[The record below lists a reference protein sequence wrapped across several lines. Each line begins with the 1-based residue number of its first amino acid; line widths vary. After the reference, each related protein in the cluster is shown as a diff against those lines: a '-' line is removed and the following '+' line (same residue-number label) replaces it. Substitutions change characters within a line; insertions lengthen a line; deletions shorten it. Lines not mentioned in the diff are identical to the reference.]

1 MYKKCMLGFFLNA
14 RIVVKYNVCVHRT
27 SEEERSSMPKLA
39 ITGKGGVGK
48 TTLTA
53 LLSYVYAQR
62 GKDVIAI
69 DADPAGNLGLAFGL
83 SAAMDA
89 DLKPIAEMED
99 LIYERTGAQ
108 PGTVGGW
115 FRLNPK
121 VDDIPESFS
130 ITHRGVRLLRLGS
143 VRGGGTGCLCPENA
157 LLKALVTH
165 LLLRKNQTL
174 ILDMEA
180 GVEHLGRG
188 TADSVGAFIIVVEP
202 GLRSLGTAEQ
212 IRGLAAEIGIK
223 QIYLV
228 ANKARGPQD
237 EEFIRQNAP
246 HLPLLGSLPFSMAAV
261 AADQAGLAIF
271 DQAPEMLAAAE
282 RIAEALPA

>member
-1 MYKKCMLGFFLNA
+1 
-14 RIVVKYNVCVHRT
+14 
-27 SEEERSSMPKLA
+27 MPKLA

-62 GKDVIAI
+62 GEDVIAI

-83 SAAMDA
+83 TAALDA
-89 DLKPIAEMED
+89 KLKPIAEMED

-108 PGTVGGW
+108 PGTIGGW
-115 FRLNPK
+115 FKLNPR
-121 VDDIPESFS
+121 VDDIPENFS
-130 ITHRGVRLLRLGS
+130 ITHRGVRLLRLGT
-143 VRGGGTGCLCPENA
+143 VRGGGAGCLCPENA

-165 LLLRKNQTL
+165 LLLRGGQTL

-188 TADSVGAFIIVVEP
+188 TAGSVDAFIIVVEP

-212 IRGLAAEIGIK
+212 IRYLASEIGIK
-223 QIYLV
+223 RIFVV
-228 ANKARGPQD
+228 ANKTRGPED
-237 EEFIRQNAP
+237 EEFVRQ
-246 HLPLLGSLPFSMAAV
+246 HVDGLPLLGSLPFSASAV
-261 AADQAGLAIF
+261 AADQQGLAVF
-271 DQAPEMLAAAE
+271 DQAPELLAAAE
-282 RIAEALPA
+282 RIARALPGTEG

>member
-1 MYKKCMLGFFLNA
+1 
-14 RIVVKYNVCVHRT
+14 
-27 SEEERSSMPKLA
+27 MPKIA

-53 LLSYVYAQR
+53 LLSHVYAR
-62 GKDVIAI
+62 CGHDVIAI

-83 SAAMDA
+83 PAELDA
-89 DLKPIAEMED
+89 SLQPIAEMES

-115 FRLNPK
+115 FKLNPK

-130 ITHRGVRLLRLGS
+130 ITHDGVRLLRLGT
-143 VRGGGTGCLCPENA
+143 VRGGGAGCLCPENA

-174 ILDMEA
+174 VLDMEA

-188 TADSVGAFIIVVEP
+188 TASAVDAFIIVVEP

-212 IRGLAAEIGIK
+212 IRGLASEIGIK
-223 QIYLV
+223 RVYV
-228 ANKARGPQD
+228 VGNKTRDPED
-237 EEFIRQNAP
+237 EAFIRERVP
-246 HLPLLGSLPFSMAAV
+246 ELPYLGSLPFSMAAV
-261 AADQAGLAIF
+261 GADQRGLAVYA
-271 DQAPEMLAAAE
+271 QAPELLSAA
-282 RIAEALPA
+282 RQIVSALETREL

>member
-1 MYKKCMLGFFLNA
+1 
-14 RIVVKYNVCVHRT
+14 
-27 SEEERSSMPKLA
+27 MPKIA

-53 LLSYVYAQR
+53 LLSHVYAER
-62 GKDVIAI
+62 GQDVIAI

-83 SAAMDA
+83 TAALDA
-89 DLKPIAEMED
+89 ELKPIAEMES

-115 FRLNPK
+115 FKLNPK

-130 ITHRGVRLLRLGS
+130 ITHRGVRLLRLGT
-143 VRGGGTGCLCPENA
+143 VRGGGAGCLCPENA

-165 LLLRKNQTL
+165 LLLRRNQSL

-188 TADSVGAFIIVVEP
+188 TAGSVDAFVIVVEP
-202 GLRSLGTAEQ
+202 GLRSLGTAEL
-212 IRGLAAEIGIK
+212 IRGLAGEIGIQ

-228 ANKARGPQD
+228 ANKVRSAED
-237 EEFIRQNAP
+237 EAFVRSHADG
-246 HLPLLGSLPFSMAAV
+246 LPLLGSLPYTSAAV
-261 AADQAGLAIF
+261 VADQGGVAVF
-271 DQAPEMLAAAE
+271 DGAPELVAAAE
-282 RIAEALPA
+282 RIADALG

>member
-1 MYKKCMLGFFLNA
+1 
-14 RIVVKYNVCVHRT
+14 
-27 SEEERSSMPKLA
+27 MPKIA

-62 GKDVIAI
+62 GQDVIAI

-83 SAAMDA
+83 TAALDA
-89 DLKPIAEMED
+89 ELQPIAEMEA

-115 FRLNPK
+115 FKLNPK

-130 ITHRGVRLLRLGS
+130 VTHRGVRLLRLGT
-143 VRGGGTGCLCPENA
+143 VRGGGAGCLCPENA

-165 LLLRKNQTL
+165 LLLRRNQTL

-188 TADSVGAFIIVVEP
+188 TAGSVDAFVIVVEP

-212 IRGLAAEIGIK
+212 IRVLASEIGIK
-223 QIYLV
+223 QLYVV
-228 ANKARGPQD
+228 ANKVRGPQD
-237 EEFIRQNAP
+237 EEFVRSHAGS
-246 HLPLLGSLPFSMAAV
+246 LPVLGSLPFTAAAV
-261 AADQAGLAIF
+261 AADQGGLAVF
-271 DQAPEMLAAAE
+271 DQAPELLAAAE
-282 RIAEALPA
+282 RIADALPA

>member
-1 MYKKCMLGFFLNA
+1 
-14 RIVVKYNVCVHRT
+14 
-27 SEEERSSMPKLA
+27 MPKIA

-62 GKDVIAI
+62 GQDVIAI

-83 SAAMDA
+83 TAALDA
-89 DLKPIAEMED
+89 ALKPIAEMGD

-108 PGTVGGW
+108 PGAIGGW
-115 FRLNPK
+115 FKLNPK
-121 VDDIPESFS
+121 VDDIPDNFS
-130 ITHRGVRLLRLGS
+130 ITHRGVRLLRLGT
-143 VRGGGTGCLCPENA
+143 VRGGGAGCLCPENA

-174 ILDMEA
+174 ILDIEA

-188 TADSVGAFIIVVEP
+188 TASSVDAFVIVVEP
-202 GLRSLGTAEQ
+202 GLRSLGAAEQ

-223 QIYLV
+223 QIYVV
-228 ANKARGPQD
+228 ANKVRGPQD
-237 EEFIRQNAP
+237 EAFVRAHANG
-246 HLPLLGSLPFSMAAV
+246 LPVLGSLPFTTDAV
-261 AADQAGLAIF
+261 AADQGGLAVF
-271 DQAPEMLAAAE
+271 DQAPGMLAAAE
-282 RIAEALPA
+282 HIADALGA

>member
-1 MYKKCMLGFFLNA
+1 
-14 RIVVKYNVCVHRT
+14 
-27 SEEERSSMPKLA
+27 MPKIA

-53 LLSYVYAQR
+53 LLSYVYVQR
-62 GKDVIAI
+62 GLDVIAI

-83 SAAMDA
+83 TASMDA
-89 DLKPIAEMED
+89 ELKPIAEMES

-115 FRLNPK
+115 FKLNPK

-130 ITHRGVRLLRLGS
+130 ITQSGVRLLRLGT
-143 VRGGGTGCLCPENA
+143 VRGGGAGCLCPENA

-165 LLLRKNQTL
+165 LLLRRNQTL

-188 TADSVGAFIIVVEP
+188 TAGAVDAFIIVVEP

-212 IRGLAAEIGIK
+212 IRYLASEIGIK
-223 QIYLV
+223 KIYLV

-237 EEFIRQNAP
+237 EAFVRQHTP
-246 HLPLLGSLPFSMAAV
+246 GLPFLGSMPFSTAAL
-261 AADQAGLAIF
+261 AADQGGVAVF
-271 DQAPEMLAAAE
+271 DAAPDLLAAAE
-282 RIAEALPA
+282 RIVDALPA

>member
-1 MYKKCMLGFFLNA
+1 
-14 RIVVKYNVCVHRT
+14 
-27 SEEERSSMPKLA
+27 MPKIA

-62 GKDVIAI
+62 GQDVIAI

-89 DLKPIAEMED
+89 ELKPIAEMET

-108 PGTVGGW
+108 PGTIGGW
-115 FRLNPK
+115 FKLNPK

-130 ITHRGVRLLRLGS
+130 IVCRGVRLLRLGT

-165 LLLRKNQTL
+165 LLLRRNQTL

-188 TADSVGAFIIVVEP
+188 TAGAVDAFVIVVEP
-202 GLRSLGTAEQ
+202 GLRSLGTAGQ
-212 IRGLAAEIGIK
+212 IRGLAREIGIK
-223 QIYLV
+223 QIYVV
-228 ANKARGPQD
+228 ANKTRGPQD
-237 EEFIRQNAP
+237 EEFVRQHAAD
-246 HLPLLGSLPFSMAAV
+246 LPLLGSLPFTPAALT
-261 AADQAGLAIF
+261 ADQGGVAIF
-271 DQAPEMLAAAE
+271 DQAPDLLDAAA
-282 RIAEALPA
+282 RIADALPA

>member
-1 MYKKCMLGFFLNA
+1 
-14 RIVVKYNVCVHRT
+14 
-27 SEEERSSMPKLA
+27 MPKIA

-48 TTLTA
+48 TTLTS

-62 GKDVIAI
+62 GQDVIAI

-83 SAAMDA
+83 TAELDA
-89 DLKPIAEMED
+89 ELKPIAEMEA

-115 FRLNPK
+115 FKLNPK
-121 VDDIPESFS
+121 VDDIPDNFS
-130 ITHRGVRLLRLGS
+130 INHRGVRLLRLGT
-143 VRGGGTGCLCPENA
+143 VRGGGAGCLCPENA

-188 TADSVGAFIIVVEP
+188 TASAVDAFVIVVEP

-212 IRGLAAEIGIK
+212 IRGLATEIGIK
-223 QIYLV
+223 RIYVV
-228 ANKARGPQD
+228 ANKVRGPQD
-237 EEFIRQNAP
+237 EAFVRSHAGG
-246 HLPLLGSLPFSMAAV
+246 LPVIGSLPFTPDAV
-261 AADQAGLAIF
+261 AADQGGLAVF
-271 DQAPEMLAAAE
+271 DQSPQLLAAAE
-282 RIAEALPA
+282 RIADALGA

>member
-1 MYKKCMLGFFLNA
+1 
-14 RIVVKYNVCVHRT
+14 
-27 SEEERSSMPKLA
+27 MPKIA

-53 LLSYVYAQR
+53 LLSHVYALRKQ
-62 GKDVIAI
+62 DVIAI

-83 SAAMDA
+83 TSQLDA
-89 DLKPIAEMED
+89 ELKPIAEMES

-108 PGTVGGW
+108 PGAIGGW
-115 FRLNPK
+115 FKLNPK
-121 VDDIPESFS
+121 VDDIPENLSV
-130 ITHRGVRLLRLGS
+130 THRGVRLLRLGS

-188 TADSVGAFIIVVEP
+188 TAESVDAFIIVVEP

-212 IRGLAAEIGIK
+212 IRQLASEIGIK
-223 QIYLV
+223 RLYLV
-228 ANKARGPQD
+228 ANKTRGPQD
-237 EEFIRQNAP
+237 EQFIRQHAGN
-246 HLPLLGSLPFSMAAV
+246 LPVLGSLPFTAAAV
-261 AADQAGLAIF
+261 AADQGGLAVF
-271 DQAPEMLAAAE
+271 DQAPELVAAAE
-282 RIAEALPA
+282 RIADALTATERA

>member
-1 MYKKCMLGFFLNA
+1 
-14 RIVVKYNVCVHRT
+14 
-27 SEEERSSMPKLA
+27 MPKIA

-48 TTLTA
+48 TTLTS

-62 GKDVIAI
+62 GQDVIAI

-83 SAAMDA
+83 TAALDA
-89 DLKPIAEMED
+89 ELKPIAEMES

-108 PGTVGGW
+108 PGTIGGW
-115 FRLNPK
+115 FKLNPK

-188 TADSVGAFIIVVEP
+188 TAGSVDAFVIVVEP
-202 GLRSLGTAEQ
+202 GLRSLGTADQ
-212 IRGLAAEIGIK
+212 IRSLASEIGVK
-223 QIYLV
+223 KIYLV
-228 ANKARGPQD
+228 ANKSRGAQD
-237 EEFIRQNAP
+237 EAFIREHAKD
-246 HLPLLGSLPFSMAAV
+246 LPLLGSLPFSV
-261 AADQAGLAIF
+261 AALTADQGGLAVF
-271 DQAPEMLAAAE
+271 DQSPELLAAAE
-282 RIAEALPA
+282 GIADELERIARG

>member
-1 MYKKCMLGFFLNA
+1 
-14 RIVVKYNVCVHRT
+14 
-27 SEEERSSMPKLA
+27 MPKIA

-53 LLSYVYAQR
+53 LLSFIYAGLGQ
-62 GKDVIAI
+62 DVIAI

-83 SAAMDA
+83 TAALDA
-89 DLKPIAEMED
+89 ELKPIAEMEA

-130 ITHRGVRLLRLGS
+130 ITHRGVRLLRLGT
-143 VRGGGTGCLCPENA
+143 VRGGGAGCLCPENA

-165 LLLRKNQTL
+165 LLLRRDQTL

-188 TADSVGAFIIVVEP
+188 TAGSVDAFVIVVEP

-212 IRGLAAEIGIK
+212 IRYLASEIGVK
-223 QIYLV
+223 NLYLV
-228 ANKARGPQD
+228 ANKTRGLQD
-237 EEFIRQNAP
+237 EEFVRA
-246 HLPLLGSLPFSMAAV
+246 HAGGLPLIGSLPFSPAAIM
-261 AADQAGLAIF
+261 ADQDGVAVF
-271 DQAPEMLAAAE
+271 DLAPELLAAAE
-282 RIAEALPA
+282 RIASALPA

>member
-1 MYKKCMLGFFLNA
+1 
-14 RIVVKYNVCVHRT
+14 
-27 SEEERSSMPKLA
+27 MPKIA

-53 LLSYVYAQR
+53 LLSHVYSQR
-62 GKDVIAI
+62 GQDVIAI

-83 SAAMDA
+83 PANLDAA
-89 DLKPIAEMED
+89 LKPIAEMED

-108 PGTVGGW
+108 KGTIGGV

-121 VDDIPESFS
+121 VDDIPDNFS
-130 ITHRGVRLLRLGS
+130 LTHRGVRLLRLGT
-143 VRGGGTGCLCPENA
+143 VRGGGAGCMCPESA

-165 LLLRKNQTL
+165 LLLRRTQTL

-188 TADSVGAFIIVVEP
+188 TTGAVDAFIIVVEP

-212 IRGLAAEIGIK
+212 IRYLASEIGVK
-223 QIYLV
+223 RFYLV
-228 ANKARGPQD
+228 ANKSRGPQD
-237 EEFIRQNAP
+237 EAFVRQHAGE
-246 HLPLLGSLPFSMAAV
+246 LPLLGSLPFSPAALT
-261 AADQAGLAIF
+261 ADQEGLAVF
-271 DQAPEMLAAAE
+271 DQAPELVAAAE
-282 RIAEALPA
+282 RIVDRLAA

>member
-1 MYKKCMLGFFLNA
+1 
-14 RIVVKYNVCVHRT
+14 
-27 SEEERSSMPKLA
+27 MPKIA
-39 ITGKGGVGK
+39 VTGKGGVGK

-53 LLSYVYAQR
+53 LLSDVYARR
-62 GKDVIAI
+62 GQDVIAI

-83 SAAMDA
+83 TAQMDA
-89 DLKPIAEMED
+89 ELQPIAEMEA

-115 FRLNPK
+115 FKLNPK
-121 VDDIPESFS
+121 VDDIPERFS
-130 ITHRGVRLLRLGS
+130 VTHGGVRLLRLGT

-165 LLLRKNQTL
+165 MLLRKDQTL

-188 TADSVGAFIIVVEP
+188 TAGSVDAFIIVVEP

-212 IRGLAAEIGIK
+212 IRELAGEIGIRRV
-223 QIYLV
+223 YLV
-228 ANKARGPQD
+228 GNKTRSAED
-237 EEFIRQNAP
+237 EAFIRQHAP
-246 HLPLLGSLPFSMAAV
+246 GFAYLGSLPFSLAAV
-261 AADQAGLAIF
+261 GADQAGAAVF
-271 DQAPEMLAAAE
+271 DVAPDLLAAAE
-282 RIAEALPA
+282 RIADMLEGEPVSP

>member
-1 MYKKCMLGFFLNA
+1 
-14 RIVVKYNVCVHRT
+14 
-27 SEEERSSMPKLA
+27 MPKLA

-53 LLSYVYAQR
+53 LLSYVYAQQS
-62 GKDVIAI
+62 KNVIAI

-83 SAAMDA
+83 SAEMDA

-108 PGTVGGW
+108 PGTIGGW
-115 FRLNPK
+115 FKLNPK

-130 ITHRGVRLLRLGS
+130 TTHRGVRLLRLGS
-143 VRGGGTGCLCPENA
+143 VRGAGAGCLCPENA

-165 LLLRKNQTL
+165 LLLRRNQTL

-188 TADSVGAFIIVVEP
+188 TADSVDAFIIVVEP

-212 IRGLAAEIGIK
+212 IRGLASDIGIK

-228 ANKARGPQD
+228 ANKSRGTRD
-237 EEFIRQNAP
+237 EEFLREHAP
-246 HLPLLGSLPFSMAAV
+246 DLPFLGSLPFSTEALM
-261 AADQAGLAIF
+261 ADQAGLAIF
-271 DQAPEMLAAAE
+271 DQAPDMLAAAQ

>member
-1 MYKKCMLGFFLNA
+1 
-14 RIVVKYNVCVHRT
+14 
-27 SEEERSSMPKLA
+27 MPKIA

-53 LLSYVYAQR
+53 LLAYVYAQR
-62 GKDVIAI
+62 GQDVIAI

-83 SAAMDA
+83 PANLDAA
-89 DLKPIAEMED
+89 LKPIAEMED

-108 PGTVGGW
+108 KGTIGGV

-121 VDDIPESFS
+121 VDDIPENFS
-130 ITHRGVRLLRLGS
+130 ITHRGVRLLRLGT
-143 VRGGGTGCLCPENA
+143 VRAGGAGCLCPENA

-165 LLLRKNQTL
+165 LLLRRNQTL

-188 TADSVGAFIIVVEP
+188 TAGAVDAFIIVVEP

-212 IRGLAAEIGIK
+212 IRHLASEIGIK
-223 QIYLV
+223 RFYLV
-228 ANKARGPQD
+228 ANKTRGPQD
-237 EEFIRQNAP
+237 EAFVREHAAD
-246 HLPLLGSLPFSMAAV
+246 LPLLGCLPFSLAAMT
-261 AADQAGLAIF
+261 ADQSGRAVF
-271 DQAPEMLAAAE
+271 DQAPELVEAAAQIADRLAA
-282 RIAEALPA
+282 

>member
-1 MYKKCMLGFFLNA
+1 
-14 RIVVKYNVCVHRT
+14 
-27 SEEERSSMPKLA
+27 MPKIA

-53 LLSYVYAQR
+53 LLSYIYTQR
-62 GKDVIAI
+62 GHDVIAI

-83 SAAMDA
+83 PANLDA
-89 DLKPIAEMED
+89 QLQPIAEMED

-108 PGTVGGW
+108 KGTIGGV

-121 VDDIPESFS
+121 VDDIPDNFS
-130 ITHRGVRLLRLGS
+130 ITHRGVRLLRLGT
-143 VRGGGTGCLCPENA
+143 VRGGGAGCMCPESA

-165 LLLRKNQTL
+165 MLLRRSQTL

-188 TADSVGAFIIVVEP
+188 TAGAVDAFIIVVEP

-212 IRGLAAEIGIK
+212 IRHLASEIGIK
-223 QIYLV
+223 RFYLV

-237 EEFIRQNAP
+237 DEFVRQHAVD
-246 HLPLLGSLPFSMAAV
+246 LPFLGSLPFSSAAL
-261 AADQAGLAIF
+261 AADQAGLAVF
-271 DQAPEMLAAAE
+271 DEAPELVAAAE
-282 RIAEALPA
+282 RIADRLAA

>member
-1 MYKKCMLGFFLNA
+1 
-14 RIVVKYNVCVHRT
+14 
-27 SEEERSSMPKLA
+27 MPKIA

-53 LLSYVYAQR
+53 LLSYVYTQR
-62 GKDVIAI
+62 GQDVIAI

-83 SAAMDA
+83 PANLDA
-89 DLKPIAEMED
+89 ELQPIAEMED

-108 PGTVGGW
+108 KGTIGGV

-130 ITHRGVRLLRLGS
+130 VRHRGVRLLRLGT
-143 VRGGGTGCLCPENA
+143 VRGGGAGCICPESA

-165 LLLRKNQTL
+165 MLLRRNQTL

-188 TADSVGAFIIVVEP
+188 TAGAVDAFIIVVEP

-212 IRGLAAEIGIK
+212 IHSSGVGDRHQAVLSGGQQITRPPGRRVCPPTRRRLCRSWAACRFHR
-223 QIYLV
+223 Q
-228 ANKARGPQD
+228 RWPR
-237 EEFIRQNAP
+237 IRQGWRCSTRRP
-246 HLPLLGSLPFSMAAV
+246 SSWQRRSVSPT
-261 AADQAGLAIF
+261 
-271 DQAPEMLAAAE
+271 
-282 RIAEALPA
+282 ALPRKRLRGG

>member
-1 MYKKCMLGFFLNA
+1 M
-14 RIVVKYNVCVHRT
+14 RT
-27 SEEERSSMPKLA
+27 MPKIA

-62 GKDVIAI
+62 GQDIIAI

-83 SAAMDA
+83 TAALDA
-89 DLKPIAEMED
+89 ELKPIAEMD
-99 LIYERTGAQ
+99 ALIYERTGAQ
-108 PGTVGGW
+108 PGTIGGW
-115 FRLNPK
+115 FKLNPK

-130 ITHRGVRLLRLGS
+130 ITHRGVRLLRLGT
-143 VRGGGTGCLCPENA
+143 VRGGGAGCLCPENA

-165 LLLRKNQTL
+165 LLLRRNQSL

-188 TADSVGAFIIVVEP
+188 TASAVDAFVIVVEP

-223 QIYLV
+223 QVYLV
-228 ANKARGPQD
+228 ANKVRSPED
-237 EEFIRQNAP
+237 EAFVRSHAGS
-246 HLPLLGSLPFSMAAV
+246 LPVLGSLPYTAAAV
-261 AADQAGLAIF
+261 GADQDGVAVF
-271 DQAPEMLAAAE
+271 DGAPELAAAAE
-282 RIAEALPA
+282 RIADALG

>member
-1 MYKKCMLGFFLNA
+1 
-14 RIVVKYNVCVHRT
+14 
-27 SEEERSSMPKLA
+27 MPKIA

-53 LLSYVYAQR
+53 LLAQVYARR
-62 GKDVIAI
+62 GQDVIAI

-83 SAAMDA
+83 TAELDA
-89 DLKPIAEMED
+89 ELKPIAEMEA

-115 FRLNPK
+115 FKLNPK
-121 VDDIPESFS
+121 VDDIPENFS
-130 ITHRGVRLLRLGS
+130 VTQRGVRLLRLGT
-143 VRGGGTGCLCPENA
+143 VRGGGAGCLCPENA

-165 LLLRKNQTL
+165 LLLRKDQTL

-188 TADSVGAFIIVVEP
+188 TAGAVDAFIIVVEP

-212 IRGLAAEIGIK
+212 IRYLASEIGI
-223 QIYLV
+223 QRVYLV

-237 EEFIRQNAP
+237 EAFVRQHAAD
-246 HLPLLGSLPFSMAAV
+246 LPFLGSLPFSTAALASDQDGMAV
-261 AADQAGLAIF
+261 F
-271 DQAPEMLAAAE
+271 DEAPELLAAAE
-282 RIAEALPA
+282 KIVDALPA

>member
-1 MYKKCMLGFFLNA
+1 
-14 RIVVKYNVCVHRT
+14 
-27 SEEERSSMPKLA
+27 MPKIA

-62 GKDVIAI
+62 GQDVIAI

-83 SAAMDA
+83 TAAMDA
-89 DLKPIAEMED
+89 ELQPIAEMEA

-115 FRLNPK
+115 FKLNPK

-130 ITHRGVRLLRLGS
+130 ITHRGVRLLRLGT

-165 LLLRKNQTL
+165 LLLRRNQTL

-188 TADSVGAFIIVVEP
+188 TAGSVDAFVIVVEP

-212 IRGLAAEIGIK
+212 IRMLASEIGIK
-223 QIYLV
+223 QIYVV
-228 ANKARGPQD
+228 ANKVRGPQD
-237 EEFIRQNAP
+237 EEFVRSHA
-246 HLPLLGSLPFSMAAV
+246 GSLPVLGSMPFTSAAV
-261 AADQAGLAIF
+261 AADQGGLAVF
-271 DQAPEMLAAAE
+271 DQAPELLTAAE
-282 RIAEALPA
+282 RIADALPG

>member
-1 MYKKCMLGFFLNA
+1 
-14 RIVVKYNVCVHRT
+14 
-27 SEEERSSMPKLA
+27 MPKIA

-53 LLSYVYAQR
+53 LLSYIYTQR
-62 GKDVIAI
+62 GQDVIAI

-83 SAAMDA
+83 PANLDA
-89 DLKPIAEMED
+89 ELQPIADMED

-108 PGTVGGW
+108 KGTIGGV

-130 ITHRGVRLLRLGS
+130 VRHRGVRLLRLGT
-143 VRGGGTGCLCPENA
+143 VRGGGAGCICPESA

-165 LLLRKNQTL
+165 MLLRRNQTL

-188 TADSVGAFIIVVEP
+188 TAGAVDAFIIVVEP

-212 IRGLAAEIGIK
+212 IHSLASEIGIK
-223 QIYLV
+223 QFYLV
-228 ANKARGPQD
+228 ANKSRGPQD
-237 EEFIRQNAP
+237 DEFVRQHAAD
-246 HLPLLGSLPFSMAAV
+246 LPFLGSLPFSSAAV
-261 AADQAGLAIF
+261 AADQAGVAVF
-271 DQAPEMLAAAE
+271 DEAPDLVAAAE
-282 RIAEALPA
+282 RIADRLAA

>member
-1 MYKKCMLGFFLNA
+1 
-14 RIVVKYNVCVHRT
+14 VHRVT
-27 SEEERSSMPKLA
+27 EEKKSLMPKLA

-53 LLSYVYAQR
+53 LLSYVYAQQ

-83 SAAMDA
+83 SAQMDA
-89 DLKPIAEMED
+89 GLKPIAEMGD

-108 PGTVGGW
+108 PGTIGGW
-115 FRLNPK
+115 FKLNPK

-130 ITHRGVRLLRLGS
+130 ITHRDVRLLRLGS
-143 VRGGGTGCLCPENA
+143 VRHAGTGCLCPENA

-174 ILDMEA
+174 VLDMEA

-188 TADSVGAFIIVVEP
+188 TADSVDAFIIVVEP

-212 IRGLAAEIGIK
+212 IQTLASEIGIK
-223 QIYLV
+223 QIFLV
-228 ANKARGPQD
+228 ANKARGVQD
-237 EEFIRQNAP
+237 EAFIRQHAP
-246 HLPLLGSLPFSMAAV
+246 DLPLLGSLPFSMAALS
-261 AADQAGLAIF
+261 ADQAGLAIF
-271 DQAPEMLAAAE
+271 DQAPELLAAAQ

>member
-1 MYKKCMLGFFLNA
+1 
-14 RIVVKYNVCVHRT
+14 
-27 SEEERSSMPKLA
+27 MPKIA

-53 LLSYVYAQR
+53 LLSHVYTQR
-62 GKDVIAI
+62 GQDVIAI

-83 SAAMDA
+83 SANLDA
-89 DLKPIAEMED
+89 ELKPIAEMED

-108 PGTVGGW
+108 KGAIGGV

-121 VDDIPESFS
+121 VDDIPENYS
-130 ITHRGVRLLRLGS
+130 ITHRGVRLLRLGT
-143 VRGGGTGCLCPENA
+143 VRGGGAGCMCPENA

-165 LLLRKNQTL
+165 LLLRRTQTL

-188 TADSVGAFIIVVEP
+188 TAGAVDAFIIVVEP

-212 IRGLAAEIGIK
+212 IRYLASEIGIK
-223 QIYLV
+223 RFYLV
-228 ANKARGPQD
+228 ANKSRGPQD
-237 EEFIRQNAP
+237 DEFVRQHAGGM
-246 HLPLLGSLPFSMAAV
+246 PLLGSLPFSPAAL
-261 AADQAGLAIF
+261 AADQDGIAVF
-271 DQAPEMLAAAE
+271 DEAPELVAAAE
-282 RIAEALPA
+282 MIADRLAA

>member
-1 MYKKCMLGFFLNA
+1 
-14 RIVVKYNVCVHRT
+14 
-27 SEEERSSMPKLA
+27 
-39 ITGKGGVGK
+39 
-48 TTLTA
+48 

-62 GKDVIAI
+62 GQDVIAI

-83 SAAMDA
+83 SAALDA
-89 DLKPIAEMED
+89 ELKPIAEMEA

-108 PGTVGGW
+108 PGTIGGW
-115 FRLNPK
+115 FKLNPK

-130 ITHRGVRLLRLGS
+130 ITHRGVRLLRLGT

-165 LLLRKNQTL
+165 LLLRRNQTL

-188 TADSVGAFIIVVEP
+188 TAGAVDAFVIVVEP
-202 GLRSLGTAEQ
+202 GLRSLGTAGQ
-212 IRGLAAEIGIK
+212 IRGLAQQIGIK

-228 ANKARGPQD
+228 ANKTRGSQD
-237 EEFIRQNAP
+237 EAFVRQHAAD
-246 HLPLLGSLPFSMAAV
+246 LPLLGSLPFTPAAL
-261 AADQAGLAIF
+261 AADQDGVAIF
-271 DQAPEMLAAAE
+271 DQAPELLAAAA
-282 RIAEALPA
+282 RIADALPA

>member
-1 MYKKCMLGFFLNA
+1 VSPVRLCSANQA
-14 RIVVKYNVCVHRT
+14 T
-27 SEEERSSMPKLA
+27 SSIEWSFAVPKIA

-53 LLSYVYAQR
+53 LLSFIYAGLGQ
-62 GKDVIAI
+62 DVIAI

-83 SAAMDA
+83 TAALDA
-89 DLKPIAEMED
+89 ELKPIAEMEA

-130 ITHRGVRLLRLGS
+130 ITHRGVRLLRLGT
-143 VRGGGTGCLCPENA
+143 VRGGGAGCLCPENA

-165 LLLRKNQTL
+165 LLLRRDQTL

-188 TADSVGAFIIVVEP
+188 TAGSVDAFVIVVEP

-212 IRGLAAEIGIK
+212 IRYLASEIGVK
-223 QIYLV
+223 NLYLV
-228 ANKARGPQD
+228 ANKTRGLQD
-237 EEFIRQNAP
+237 EEFVRA
-246 HLPLLGSLPFSMAAV
+246 HAGGLPLIGSLPFSPAAIM
-261 AADQAGLAIF
+261 ADQDGVAVF
-271 DQAPEMLAAAE
+271 DLAPELLAAAE
-282 RIAEALPA
+282 RIASALPA